1 MQGLDL
7 ICAFKHAMHH
17 SECSAQRRKLEASGL
32 YAPFNLAGALAAAP
46 CPALGR
52 LQSLAIEVPALP
64 ADTLQVRAACPPP
77 PPPSPTP
84 TGQPCPHLSTPS
96 TPPGVHPR

>member
-1 MQGLDL
+1 VQGLDL
-7 ICAFKHAMHH
+7 KCACEHTAQD

-32 YAPFNLAGALAAAP
+32 YAPLNLAGALAAAP

-64 ADTLQVRAACPPP
+64 ADTLQVSAMPPSSPPP
-77 PPPSPTP
+77 LLSTLA
-84 TGQPCPHLSTPS
+84 CPHLSTPA